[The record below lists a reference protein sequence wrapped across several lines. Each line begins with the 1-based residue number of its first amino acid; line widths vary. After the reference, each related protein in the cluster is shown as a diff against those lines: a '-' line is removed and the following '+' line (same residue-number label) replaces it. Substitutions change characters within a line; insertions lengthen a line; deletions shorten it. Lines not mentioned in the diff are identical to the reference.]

1 MVING
6 NLEFDGEKCI
16 VWDRQISIGNLR
28 TSKAWYSYSNT
39 TFSKIA
45 MKDYQESQFR
55 VLEYEI
61 QDISAK
67 SESPNITFAG
77 FRYSDGAN
85 VVGTITESDEIVID
99 NVTENGNKII
109 NLISLN

>member
-1 MVING
+1 MVTNG

-16 VWDRQISIGNLR
+16 VLDRQISIGNLR

-45 MKDYQESQFR
+45 MKDYQESLFQ

-61 QDISAK
+61 QDI
-67 SESPNITFAG
+67 
-77 FRYSDGAN
+77 
-85 VVGTITESDEIVID
+85 
-99 NVTENGNKII
+99 
-109 NLISLN
+109 